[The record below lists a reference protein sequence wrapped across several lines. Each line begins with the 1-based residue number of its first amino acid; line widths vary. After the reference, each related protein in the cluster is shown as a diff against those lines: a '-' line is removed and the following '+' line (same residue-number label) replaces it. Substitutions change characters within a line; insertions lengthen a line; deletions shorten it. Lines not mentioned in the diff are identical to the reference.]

1 MYCPWIVG
9 TIAVK
14 RNVWLHHHPLMI
26 KYCWVSHFA
35 RRFTVQVKLF
45 GTDADFF
52 SLLMLLLLIVAMID
66 VNAMVGDVMNLIV
79 HVVDQRSG
87 GVGGGEND
95 ATFSKKSSELFGGDG
110 NEHHQ
115 DCDEKN
121 KKHEQKILLC
131 LDSGLSLLTSLVL
144 STVPGETERM
154 SQHTLALERLL
165 DVALVQ
171 SNMESVRRVVAV
183 NLQRVSHVPAIS
195 TILFGRRFFDH
206 IVRERRRTTSHAIGG
221 GSGSAGGVSGGVSPV
236 RGKRN
241 CCRATEYF
249 DLLCASL
256 SMVGTIPIRATST
269 TIATLLLEQPCSETF
284 GSKIDDV
291 FVGLCKTLY
300 VVLSREMEDRARGGA
315 NGEGKGNEQKDGK
328 KVVCCWLQL
337 SIV

>member
-1 MYCPWIVG
+1 M
-9 TIAVK
+9 
-14 RNVWLHHHPLMI
+14 
-26 KYCWVSHFA
+26 
-35 RRFTVQVKLF
+35 
-45 GTDADFF
+45 
-52 SLLMLLLLIVAMID
+52 LLLIVAMID
-66 VNAMVGDVMNLIV
+66 VNAMIGDVMNLMV
-79 HVVDQRSG
+79 HVVEQRSG
-87 GVGGGEND
+87 GVGGGESD
-95 ATFSKKSSELFGGDG
+95 ATFSKKSSELLGGDG
-110 NEHHQ
+110 NEHQ
-115 DCDEKN
+115 DRDEKN
-121 KKHEQKILLC
+121 EKHEQKILLC

-171 SNMESVRRVVAV
+171 SNMESVRRVAAV

-206 IVRERRRTTSHAIGG
+206 IVRERRRSTSHAIGG
-221 GSGSAGGVSGGVSPV
+221 GGGGGAAAAAAGGGGGGGGGSPV
-236 RGKRN
+236 RGKRH

-256 SMVGTIPIRATST
+256 SMVGKIPIRATST

-300 VVLSREMEDRARGGA
+300 VVLSREMEDRAREKKSKKQ
-315 NGEGKGNEQKDGK
+315 NGEGKADEQKDGK
-328 KVVCCWLQL
+328 KVVCCCWLQL